1 MTIEE
6 AKLRFPPGTLFNNR
20 NIVPDARNLPAE
32 VIGFFEKRSGGNI
45 VVKSTKSIGQDFYYT
60 IYNAKMDMWANII
73 HTEGE
78 SAPVN
83 NYSIY

>member
-6 AKLRFPPGTLFNNR
+6 ARLRFPPGTVFDNR
-20 NIVPDARNLPAE
+20 NIVPTSTGLPGTAKLE
-32 VIGFFEKRSGGNI
+32 FDQQRDGNILVDSTTESGGR
-45 VVKSTKSIGQDFYYT
+45 TMYT

>member
-6 AKLRFPPGTLFNNR
+6 AKFRFPPGTVFDNR
-20 NIVPDARNLPAE
+20 NIVPDAKKLPVK
-32 VIGFFEKRSGGNI
+32 VIGPFEKESNNNI
-45 VVKSTKSIGQDFYYT
+45 TVKSTNSTGEDWYYT
-60 IYNAKMDMWANII
+60 VYHAKMDMWANII